1 MGRMAC
7 TMSVQ
12 CPGMTAARLSTPNL
26 AKGSS
31 CGCTMETWSLRRG
44 RPCHHMP
51 DSKPKLTAP
60 VGCAEEDVVR
70 QAWQVVQVDCIPR
83 IDAHGA
89 PRHAQA
95 EVHPLHGAGLDQLEA
110 VHLASLQSK
119 SSESASSSE
128 AVAGQAD
135 KGGPVSLQPG
145 RALHLLCFSSHCSL
159 HVALCGVSDRHA
171 GRGLCLRQ
179 AC

>member
-1 MGRMAC
+1 MHHVSAVSRDDSSEALNTQLSQRQQLWLHHGDMVSQAWQ
-7 TMSVQ
+7 TMPS
-12 CPGMTAARLSTPNL
+12 
-26 AKGSS
+26 
-31 CGCTMETWSLRRG
+31 
-44 RPCHHMP
+44 MP

-159 HVALCGVSDRHA
+159 HGALCGVSDSHA